1 MRVPSPRQPRL
12 KHSRARFVAYT
23 EREWG
28 EIKSALQYL
37 GKDAD
42 AITVRVGTMDTEEIK
57 SAIAAI
63 RVAKER
69 GESIDAHLL
78 KIKQMGPHY
87 YWGSLRTYLELH
99 GQLATPPSPTR
110 ALSLSK
116 RGANRLK
123 RVLAALSDVA
133 DQVPDIVD
141 SIKSKI
147 EAAENLSKYN
157 AQKPGQACFLQLL
170 HDLWTFRLGGERAPD
185 NS

>member
-69 GESIDAHLL
+69 GECSFTQNKADGASLLLGIIAHL
-78 KIKQMGPHY
+78 
-87 YWGSLRTYLELH
+87 S
-99 GQLATPPSPTR
+99 
-110 ALSLSK
+110 
-116 RGANRLK
+116 
-123 RVLAALSDVA
+123 
-133 DQVPDIVD
+133 
-141 SIKSKI
+141 
-147 EAAENLSKYN
+147 
-157 AQKPGQACFLQLL
+157 
-170 HDLWTFRLGGERAPD
+170 
-185 NS
+185 